1 MKIKKKNNDWT
12 FLLSER
18 EDIRLPYPYST
29 NCTDYL
35 SLWNENNGT
44 GPLNKRECIEFC
56 KLENWK
62 SSHECVDPEHVSYA
76 PHMEKLCPGILLKLP
91 FVKDCSRKCQPA
103 CREQTYEVKYEEE
116 VDSACPFGSRCH
128 DFIDLKVSFESFKL
142 TKYIDE
148 PNYQVSDEILIE
160 KYD

>member
-1 MKIKKKNNDWT
+1 MVKCGLKCYSKIFKKAWNVDEEYF
-12 FLLSER
+12 FLWDSEQER

-76 PHMEKLCPGILLKLP
+76 PHMEKLCPGMLLKLP

-103 CREQTYEVKYEEE
+103 CR
-116 VDSACPFGSRCH
+116 
-128 DFIDLKVSFESFKL
+128 
-142 TKYIDE
+142 
-148 PNYQVSDEILIE
+148 
-160 KYD
+160 